1 MEGQDNSKMKEDELC
16 SMVVCLCECT
26 SYVLCAC
33 THYRYGGNSQFGVY
47 MFVPAKEEPRV
58 PPLAG
63 SPPRGCRPCC
73 LSQLNFLTTL
83 VLANACHQ
91 ISDFN
96 WCDGVFNEWYDKR
109 NPGNG

>member
-16 SMVVCLCECT
+16 SMGVCLCECT

-47 MFVPAKEEPRV
+47 MFVPAKEETRV

-63 SPPRGCRPCC
+63 SPLRGCRPCC
-73 LSQLNFLTTL
+73 LSQLNFLT
-83 VLANACHQ
+83 VLTSV
-91 ISDFN
+91 IS
-96 WCDGVFNEWYDKR
+96 GVSVSGVLWGVGKL
-109 NPGNG
+109 